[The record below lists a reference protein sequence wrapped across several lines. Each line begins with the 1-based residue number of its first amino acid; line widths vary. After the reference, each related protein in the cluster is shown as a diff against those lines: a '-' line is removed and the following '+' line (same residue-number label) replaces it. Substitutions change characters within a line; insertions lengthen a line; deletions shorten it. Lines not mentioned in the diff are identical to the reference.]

1 PTNSG
6 PEDVM
11 QNPPRLRIRLKRNT
25 DFFGSPAFQYPSEGL
40 PLQEGRTYYWQIHAI
55 AQTQTGPLELPGQIW
70 CFRVSAF
77 GGSENELLLQQLL
90 ALLQSLGLQDVTALF
105 EAGGPLE
112 GHLPNGTVILD
123 GKRIDLNDLITQLRM
138 SAKKLNSFSVE

>member
-1 PTNSG
+1 
-6 PEDVM
+6 M
-11 QNPPRLRIRLKRNT
+11 
-25 DFFGSPAFQYPSEGL
+25 
-40 PLQEGRTYYWQIHAI
+40 
-55 AQTQTGPLELPGQIW
+55 
-70 CFRVSAF
+70 
-77 GGSENELLLQQLL
+77 L

-112 GHLPNGTVILD
+112 GYLPNGTVILD